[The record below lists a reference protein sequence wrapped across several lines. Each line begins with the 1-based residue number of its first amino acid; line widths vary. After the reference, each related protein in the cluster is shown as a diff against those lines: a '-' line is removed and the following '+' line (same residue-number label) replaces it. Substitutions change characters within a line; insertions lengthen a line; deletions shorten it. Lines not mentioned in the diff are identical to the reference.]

1 MLDMEVFFDFDD
13 YRKKL
18 NHLSKSKWLVPF
30 LMEVGSELQARVSEY
45 PPATS
50 ANRPKRGTTHY
61 QRGLGPVYTTL
72 KGKASKRLISE
83 QLGRKWDILRSGKS
97 VLVRNKAG
105 YSAFVHSRAKQASF
119 HKQRGW
125 KTELDAWEEL
135 LRDGTLVEL
144 LDDYVGRMN

>member
-1 MLDMEVFFDFDD
+1 MLDMDASLDIDD
-13 YRKKL
+13 YNKKL
-18 NHLSKSKWLVPF
+18 NKLKKGKWLVPF
-30 LMEVGSELQARVSEY
+30 LMEIGSELQARVSEY

-83 QLGRKWDILRSGKS
+83 QLGRKWDLLRSGKS
-97 VLVRNKAG
+97 VLMRNKAG
-105 YSAFVHSRAKQASF
+105 YSAFVHSRATQASF

-125 KTELDAWEEL
+125 KTEMDVWEEMV
-135 LRDGTLVEL
+135 RDGTLMEL
-144 LDDYVGRMN
+144 LDDYVGRLS